1 MTVLRGAPVAAAI
14 RTRLAQEVEK
24 LKAKG
29 VVPRLDAILVG
40 ENPASRVY
48 VRAKARACEELGIR
62 SQTHFLPANVS
73 AHELAAVIE
82 AANADPQVDG
92 ILLQLPLPTPL
103 ESHRFLSLI
112 RPDKD
117 VDGFHPEN
125 VGLLWQGRSRF
136 VPCTPA
142 GILEL
147 LRFYGIPLASRN
159 AVVIGR
165 SDIVGKPMAALLLQ
179 ENATVTVAHSR
190 TQDLAAV
197 CREAEILVVA
207 VGKPALVGPE
217 YVREGAVVVDV
228 GVNRVENPDLVAR
241 LFPNDPQRLEEVNR
255 KGYTLV
261 GDVDYVAVSSVVA
274 AITPVPGGVGPL
286 TISQLLANTVK
297 ACGLRRG

>member
-1 MTVLRGAPVAAAI
+1 MTVLRGAPVAEAI
-14 RTRLAQEVEK
+14 RTRLAREVER
-24 LKAKG
+24 LKARG
-29 VVPRLDAILVG
+29 LVPRLDAILVG
-40 ENPASRVY
+40 EDPASRVY
-48 VRAKARACEELGIR
+48 VRAKARACEELGIK
-62 SQTHFLPANVS
+62 SQTHFLPAD
-73 AHELAAVIE
+73 AGAQQLEAVIE

-92 ILLQLPLPTPL
+92 ILLQLPLPAPL

-112 RPDKD
+112 RPEKD

-147 LRFYGIPLASRN
+147 LRFYGIPIASRK
-159 AVVIGR
+159 AVVVGR

-190 TQDLAAV
+190 TGDLAAV
-197 CREAEILVVA
+197 CRKADILVVA
-207 VGKPALVGPE
+207 VGKPGLVGAG

-228 GVNRVENPDLVAR
+228 GVNRVEDPELVAR
-241 LFPNDPQRLEEVNR
+241 LFPNDPQRLEEVAR

-261 GDVDYVAVSSVVA
+261 GDVDYAAVSPVVA

-286 TISQLLANTVK
+286 TISQLLANTVR
-297 ACGLRRG
+297 ACQLRRG